1 MHVMGGWDKHGF
13 LVKMFPSI
21 QNNEV
26 GLADYLQ
33 LCRVEIEDIS
43 KDFFWKLW
51 TTNDGHHLVANILT
65 GDKATYTSIPFD
77 EILVGSY
84 FFTTGQNNQLQEAV

>member
-43 KDFFWKLW
+43 KDFFLEVMNYKWRPPPCGKHIDRW
-51 TTNDGHHLVANILT
+51 
-65 GDKATYTSIPFD
+65 
-77 EILVGSY
+77 
-84 FFTTGQNNQLQEAV
+84 